1 LIGGGALIGG
11 EGPAP
16 FKERGAVPSDPRGE
30 RLARD
35 FTPPS
40 SGGWNPAGVVRISI
54 EGKAGRLERRLL
66 EFIRRETRKGRPK
79 PSAQSFPGLR

>member
-1 LIGGGALIGG
+1 MIGG

-40 SGGWNPAGVVRISI
+40 SGGWSPAGVVRI
-54 EGKAGRLERRLL
+54 
-66 EFIRRETRKGRPK
+66 
-79 PSAQSFPGLR
+79 GLG